1 LNYRIA
7 GPIITLAPAMDITA
21 TDFEREVIEGS
32 REQLVLVDFWA
43 PWCGPCRSLTPVLEK
58 LAAEYAGRVKLVKIN
73 SDENTE
79 ISSAFGIRSIPNVIA
94 FRDGKPVSKFLGALP
109 EGQVRAFIEKLLP
122 PPQLALAERA
132 IADRRLDEAERL
144 LAEIKWN
151 IDWDAQVDTL
161 KQLLAFA
168 RAGGG
173 EKDLAAKVAANP
185 ADLDSRLALAGAL
198 AAQHDYRGALEQLLE
213 IIRRNREWKDGE
225 ARKQMLAIFN
235 LAADD
240 PALVSEYRK
249 KLSSALY

>member
-1 LNYRIA
+1 
-7 GPIITLAPAMDITA
+7 MDITA

-32 REQLVLVDFWA
+32 KQQLVLVDFWA
-43 PWCGPCRSLTPVLEK
+43 PWCGPCRALTPVLEK
-58 LAAEYAGRVKLVKIN
+58 VCAGYGERVKLVKIN
-73 SDENTE
+73 SDENAE
-79 ISSAFGIRSIPNVIA
+79 ISTAFGIRSIPNVIA
-94 FRDGKPVSKFLGALP
+94 FRDGKAVSQFLGALP

-122 PPQLALAERA
+122 PAQLALAERA
-132 IADRRLDEAERL
+132 IDEGRLDEAERL
-144 LAEIKWN
+144 LGEIKPN
-151 IDWDAQVDTL
+151 IDWDDRVETL
-161 KQLLAFA
+161 KQGLSFA

-185 ADLDSRLALAGAL
+185 ADLDSRLAFAGAL
-198 AAQHDYRGALEQLLE
+198 AARHAYGDALEHLLE
-213 IIRRNREWKDGE
+213 IVRRDREWKDGE

>member
-1 LNYRIA
+1 MDI
-7 GPIITLAPAMDITA
+7 AMDITA

-32 REQLVLVDFWA
+32 KQQLVLVDFWA
-43 PWCGPCRSLTPVLEK
+43 PWCGPCRALTPVLEK
-58 LAAEYAGRVKLVKIN
+58 VAAEYGERVRLVKIN
-73 SDENTE
+73 SDENPE
-79 ISSAFGIRSIPNVIA
+79 ISTAFGIRSIPNVIA
-94 FRDGKPVSKFLGALP
+94 FRDGKAVSQFLGALP

-132 IADRRLDEAERL
+132 IDEGRLDEAERL
-144 LAEIKWN
+144 LGEIKPN
-151 IDWDAQVDTL
+151 IDWDDRVETL
-161 KQLLAFA
+161 KQGLSFA

-198 AAQHDYRGALEQLLE
+198 AARHDYREALEQLLD
-213 IIRRNREWKDGE
+213 IIRRDRDWKDGE

>member
-1 LNYRIA
+1 
-7 GPIITLAPAMDITA
+7 MDITA

-32 REQLVLVDFWA
+32 KQQLVLVDFWA
-43 PWCGPCRSLTPVLEK
+43 PWCGPCRALTPVLEK
-58 LAAEYAGRVKLVKIN
+58 VCAEYGERVRLVKIN
-73 SDENTE
+73 SDENPE
-79 ISSAFGIRSIPNVIA
+79 ISTAFGIRSIPNVIA
-94 FRDGKPVSKFLGALP
+94 FRDGKAVSQFLGALP
-109 EGQVRAFIEKLLP
+109 EGQVRAFIDKLLP
-122 PPQLALAERA
+122 PAQLALAGRA
-132 IADRRLDEAERL
+132 IDEGRLDEAERL
-144 LAEIKWN
+144 LGEIKPN
-151 IDWDAQVDTL
+151 IDWDDRVETL
-161 KQLLAFA
+161 KQGLSFA

-198 AAQHDYRGALEQLLE
+198 AARHAYRDALEQLLE
-213 IIRRNREWKDGE
+213 IIRRDREWKDGE

>member
-1 LNYRIA
+1 
-7 GPIITLAPAMDITA
+7 MDISA

-32 REQLVLVDFWA
+32 KQQLVLVDFWA
-43 PWCGPCRSLTPVLEK
+43 PWCGPCRALTPVLEK
-58 LAAEYAGRVKLVKIN
+58 VCAEYGERVRLVKIN
-73 SDENTE
+73 SDENPE
-79 ISSAFGIRSIPNVIA
+79 ISTAFGIRSIPNVIA
-94 FRDGKPVSKFLGALP
+94 FRDGKAVSQFLGALP

-122 PPQLALAERA
+122 PAQLALAGRA
-132 IADRRLDEAERL
+132 IDEGRLDEAERL
-144 LAEIKWN
+144 LGEIKPN
-151 IDWDAQVDTL
+151 IDWDDRVETL
-161 KQLLAFA
+161 KQGLSFA

-198 AAQHDYRGALEQLLE
+198 AARRAYRDALEQLLE
-213 IIRRNREWKDGE
+213 IIRRDREWKDGE
-225 ARKQMLAIFN
+225 ARKQILAIFN

>member
-1 LNYRIA
+1 
-7 GPIITLAPAMDITA
+7 MDITA

-32 REQLVLVDFWA
+32 KQQLVLVDFWA
-43 PWCGPCRSLTPVLEK
+43 PWCGPCRALTPVLEK
-58 LAAEYAGRVKLVKIN
+58 VCAGYGERVKLVKIN
-73 SDENTE
+73 SDENAE
-79 ISSAFGIRSIPNVIA
+79 ISTAFGIRSIPNVIA
-94 FRDGKPVSKFLGALP
+94 FRDGKAVSQFLGALP

-122 PPQLALAERA
+122 PAQLALAERA
-132 IADRRLDEAERL
+132 IDEGRLDEAERL
-144 LAEIKWN
+144 LGEIQPN
-151 IDWDAQVDTL
+151 IDWDDQVETL
-161 KQLLAFA
+161 KQALAFA

-173 EKDLAAKVAANP
+173 DEDLAAKVAANP

-198 AAQHDYRGALEQLLE
+198 AARHDYRGALEQLLE
-213 IIRRNREWKDGE
+213 IVRSNREWKDGE